1 MFDDDI
7 SNESPN
13 YDAKGNAY
21 LNGPSLCSF
30 YRLISIYMMS
40 HNICYHVVV
49 PFQIDDS
56 SCLRYRIYL
65 SDNKRLFLID
75 IHELL
80 RKQIIIVFANYK
92 EI

>member
-1 MFDDDI
+1 MLI
-7 SNESPN
+7 LMVLV
-13 YDAKGNAY
+13 YVV
-21 LNGPSLCSF
+21 F